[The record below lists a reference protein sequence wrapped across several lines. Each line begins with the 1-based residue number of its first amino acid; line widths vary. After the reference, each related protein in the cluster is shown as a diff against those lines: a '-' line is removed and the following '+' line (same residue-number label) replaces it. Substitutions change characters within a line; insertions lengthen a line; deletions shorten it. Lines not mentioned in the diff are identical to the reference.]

1 MQLRGSRSK
10 LRRRCKDLASVAVE
24 EVCRRGLNCISK
36 ALCTQS
42 RLETVLPLRCSFWAG
57 FVRTNPIQALLKPD
71 LCEGCPVSDIQGS
84 ILPGQCLWPPRNV
97 RSLLPRFICEAVND
111 GVIRIKRRTYSCR
124 LCRRRISRPVRSQ
137 RASPRTTGH
146 HAFHRSCVRVATR
159 RQRGRVLLPSNHIL
173 PAARRRDARQFRH
186 VRSLHGLV
194 AVITARVPDPRTPC
208 SPNHLGGS
216 LSVAILDRRESPQGA
231 AMCLAYLD
239 GLEHLR
245 MCHRR

>member
-24 EVCRRGLNCISK
+24 EVRRRGMNCISK

-124 LCRRRISRPVRSQ
+124 LCRRHILRPVRSQ
-137 RASPRTTGH
+137 RASPHTTGH
-146 HAFHRSCVRVATR
+146 HAFQRSCVLVAA
-159 RQRGRVLLPSNHIL
+159 QRPKGRVLLTSNHVL
-173 PAARRRDARQFRH
+173 PARLRTIPRRKIAAR
-186 VRSLHGLV
+186 
-194 AVITARVPDPRTPC
+194 PRGC
-208 SPNHLGGS
+208 DSS
-216 LSVAILDRRESPQGA
+216 S
-231 AMCLAYLD
+231 
-239 GLEHLR
+239 
-245 MCHRR
+245 

>member
-1 MQLRGSRSK
+1 M
-10 LRRRCKDLASVAVE
+10 
-24 EVCRRGLNCISK
+24 NCVSK
-36 ALCTQS
+36 ALCTLS
-42 RLETVLPLRCSFWAG
+42 SLEVILPRRRILGAR
-57 FVRTNPIQALLKPD
+57 FVRTNPIQAFLEPN
-71 LCEGCPVSDIQGS
+71 LCEGCPISEVQGS
-84 ILPGQCLWPPRNV
+84 ILPGQGLWPPGNIC
-97 RSLLPRFICEAVND
+97 SLLSRLICKAMNNNVMRSTN
-111 GVIRIKRRTYSCR
+111 RTYGCR
-124 LCRRRISRPVRSQ
+124 LCRLRISRPVRSQ

-231 AMCLAYLD
+231 APPPNLSDQAAMPV
-239 GLEHLR
+239 
-245 MCHRR
+245 